1 MNPAPHTP
9 CIRACTV
16 GVIRVITEDQERTDA
31 HGQLIERAF
40 PQVRAV
46 SRCIPDQPEGVHD
59 AATKRAAE
67 PKVVALACQLVEQGA
82 DGIIVSCADDPGVAE
97 ARAIVGVPVVGA
109 GESVAAAAARFEGPV
124 GVIGITPDAPSAFP
138 RILGKRLLANLVPD
152 GVRDTRDL
160 NAPAGRRA
168 AIATARR
175 LRDEGAAVIAL
186 ACTGFSTI
194 GLAPQLEEAVDIP
207 VIDPVTCEAQALVR
221 ALSLR

>member
-1 MNPAPHTP
+1 MNPAPCAP
-9 CIRACTV
+9 CTVACAV
-16 GVIRVITEDQERTDA
+16 GVIRVITQDQELVEA
-31 HGQLIERAF
+31 HGRLIERLA
-40 PQVRAV
+40 PLVRTV

-67 PKVVALACQLVEQGA
+67 PKVVALACQLVEQGV

-97 ARAIVGVPVVGA
+97 ARAIVGVPVMGA
-109 GESVAAAAARFEGPV
+109 GESTAAAAARFEGTV
-124 GVIGITPDAPSAFP
+124 GVIGITSDAPPAFT

-160 NAPAGRRA
+160 NTPAGQRA
-168 AIATARR
+168 AIATARQ

-194 GLAPQLEEAVDIP
+194 GLAPQLEEAAGIP
-207 VIDPVTCEAQALVR
+207 VLDPVMCEAQALLR

>member
-9 CIRACTV
+9 CTVACTV
-16 GVIRVITEDQERTDA
+16 GVIRVITEDRERTDA

-59 AATKRAAE
+59 ADTKRAAE

-109 GESVAAAAARFEGPV
+109 GESVAAAAARLEGPA
-124 GVIGITPDAPSAFP
+124 GVIGITPAAPPAFP

-160 NAPAGRRA
+160 STPAGQRA
-168 AIATARR
+168 AIATARQ

-186 ACTGFSTI
+186 ACTGFSTV
-194 GLAPQLEEAVDIP
+194 GLAPQLEEAVGIP
-207 VIDPVTCEAQALVR
+207 VIDPVMCEAQALLR